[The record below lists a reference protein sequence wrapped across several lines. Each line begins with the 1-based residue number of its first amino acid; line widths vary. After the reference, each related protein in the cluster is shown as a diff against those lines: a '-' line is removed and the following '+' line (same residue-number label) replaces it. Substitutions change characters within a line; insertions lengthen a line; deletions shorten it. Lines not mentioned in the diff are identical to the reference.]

1 MVTLLSHASLDRF
14 DSLLLAFSE
23 WDGPVSVALYA
34 TRGVKDG
41 PDGPKYRDEW
51 AVAEE
56 TRRRLS
62 ADSKFLALAHRTTV
76 VLVVGEENDE
86 YPINRLRN
94 AARRNVKTGFVLL
107 ADADFVPSP
116 RSGRAFRE
124 ALNALREVR
133 QTAGE
138 EGREDWIDKTAFVVP
153 AFEPAMLPRG
163 KLGAYA
169 KNVPADIAWPGGK
182 NVAPALMPADFPRT
196 KAALS
201 EHMRGGRVQQFQFKQ
216 KADAHGATNYDQWM
230 LSSDPYVVDFDRPD
244 YNVYNYE
251 PYVIVRVTPTLPEYD
266 ERFAG
271 FGMNKVRMVS
281 AYVCCGCVHVRV
293 HAYVCVC
300 VRARV
305 RRVCRVR
312 VCMCVH
318 TLPHHKCDDLRAAMQ
333 VSFLIELSAAGYTF
347 TVLPNNWLI
356 HVPHAETPLLAD
368 FQTDIEKRC
377 EPVTSITSVAN
388 VYCR

>member
-230 LSSDPYVVDFDRPD
+230 LSSDPYVIDFDRPD

-271 FGMNKVRMVS
+271 FGMNK
-281 AYVCCGCVHVRV
+281 
-293 HAYVCVC
+293 
-300 VRARV
+300 
-305 RRVCRVR
+305 
-312 VCMCVH
+312 
-318 TLPHHKCDDLRAAMQ
+318 

-368 FQTDIEKRC
+368 FQTDIEKRALNRVRRY
-377 EPVTSITSVAN
+377 EFLSNLLGKYRPRSRIDTERLKDLPDNILAALN
-388 VYCR
+388 RNA